1 MKKQRKLIDALI
13 ALKTEKHDILDTSTI
28 EEIDATIALLKQDD
42 ATESKTE
49 ATENEVL
56 KKIASV
62 LIKLPSLI
70 ALFKSFT
77 DE

>member
-1 MKKQRKLIDALI
+1 MNNQRKLVDALI

-28 EEIDATIALLKQDD
+28 EEIDATIELLKQDK
-42 ATESKTE
+42 ATEPKTE

-70 ALFKSFT
+70 TLFKSFT